1 MPTGPEDR
9 DLVLKVSSK
18 GRQGRGL
25 LASSESLNDCKG
37 LHLEINRW
45 PHGYWSIDRKLAK
58 GLLLHL
64 LSQILSPL
72 STWTLLTEGIS
83 HALGSEEFPLPPL
96 DCRLSVC
103 RCLMGPPP

>member
-1 MPTGPEDR
+1 MSKYAIVYPLGSIRLEGEQRHLVPTGPEDR

-45 PHGYWSIDRKLAK
+45 PHGYWSTDRKLAK

-72 STWTLLTEGIS
+72 STWTLA
-83 HALGSEEFPLPPL
+83 H
-96 DCRLSVC
+96 
-103 RCLMGPPP
+103 